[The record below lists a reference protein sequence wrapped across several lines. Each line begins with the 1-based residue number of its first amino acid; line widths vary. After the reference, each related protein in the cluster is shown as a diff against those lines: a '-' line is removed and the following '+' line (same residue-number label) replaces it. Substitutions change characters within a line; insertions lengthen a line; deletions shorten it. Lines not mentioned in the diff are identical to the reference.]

1 MNQARSR
8 SPTPHRS
15 GPGRSALGRVRSP
28 SGPELQG
35 PLLAKGGRLG
45 DATLTCLLCFGT
57 ATGRGTTIVAHDIK
71 TDTLLHRPQPH
82 LETSLPSAAEVL
94 EYKD

>member
-1 MNQARSR
+1 MNQARSH

-28 SGPELQG
+28 SGPELRG

-45 DATLTCLLCFGT
+45 DA
-57 ATGRGTTIVAHDIK
+57 
-71 TDTLLHRPQPH
+71 PN
-82 LETSLPSAAEVL
+82 LPSVRWDSDRPWHNNRRPRHQNRHIVTQTPTSSWNVPPERRRSAWI
-94 EYKD
+94 